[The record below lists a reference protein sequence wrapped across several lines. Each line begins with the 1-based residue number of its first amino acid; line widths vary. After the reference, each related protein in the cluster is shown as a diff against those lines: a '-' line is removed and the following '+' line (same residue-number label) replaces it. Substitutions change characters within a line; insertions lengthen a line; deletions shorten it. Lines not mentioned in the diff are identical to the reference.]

1 MKLQSYQKSKYDV
14 LQWAKSVR
22 EIVERNGDM
31 AGVQVID
38 GAVDRFKQGKV
49 NITIMGKAKRGKST
63 LINALLMRKDDL
75 IAPVDKLPASSVI
88 TRFISSDEEYA
99 LVHYRDG
106 RQTKVSYPEIK
117 SYVTEE
123 FNSENK
129 KEVAFVEVYGK
140 FTSFDKDVMLID
152 TPGAGSIHEHHD
164 QILQDVIPTSDVVV
178 FLVTAQMPI
187 DQDEF
192 DLLKSVGEGD
202 VKKLFFVMNK
212 VDVTRPDEIDAAI
225 AHNRKV
231 LEMTPF
237 AGADMHYNISAKKA
251 FDGNWSESNLSPLIA
266 DLDAFIGTEKGGI
279 LIDSLCNTVIAA
291 TKLTI
296 EKMMLEISCGER
308 SVAQLQDDLLILQ
321 QKKEDFRGK
330 RELAGKEFETSW
342 RKAISTFRM
351 ELPSIENEIL
361 TKYNKLAS
369 DSSALGLNKFQK
381 QLPDCIK
388 KIFESEMQS
397 SSARLETELRDA
409 CEKLSQ
415 NFPVVNLGALV
426 GGSVT
431 VDHTEKGALFGTL
444 AGGSATALGATLGF
458 AAAGSTVALTTT
470 TVAAVV
476 TPTIAVTQVATGL
489 LGSLA
494 SWLGV
499 SSITAPLTATVAT
512 MTAPTVTTVAA
523 PVLWATVL
531 GPVGWTLAG
540 VGALTIPISWA
551 CSKAKQR
558 DKMKSTGEEHIR
570 KMVKHFLDVR
580 IPSIEKMAKS
590 VLEDL
595 NLQQERELLELESK
609 INSVIRNKPSEQ
621 RIQSLKTDSQRLDGL
636 LKEHAK

>member
-1 MKLQSYQKSKYDV
+1 
-14 LQWAKSVR
+14 
-22 EIVERNGDM
+22 
-31 AGVQVID
+31 
-38 GAVDRFKQGKV
+38 
-49 NITIMGKAKRGKST
+49 
-63 LINALLMRKDDL
+63 
-75 IAPVDKLPASSVI
+75 
-88 TRFISSDEEYA
+88 
-99 LVHYRDG
+99 
-106 RQTKVSYPEIK
+106 
-117 SYVTEE
+117 
-123 FNSENK
+123 
-129 KEVAFVEVYGK
+129 
-140 FTSFDKDVMLID
+140 MLID

-237 AGADMHYNISAKKA
+237 AGADLHYNISAKKA
-251 FDGNWSESNLSPLIA
+251 FEGNWTDSNLSPLIA
-266 DLDAFIGTEKGGI
+266 DLDAFIEKEKGGI
-279 LIDSLCNTVIAA
+279 LIDSLCNTVKAA

-296 EKMMLEISCGER
+296 EKLLLEVSCGER
-308 SVAQLQDDLLILQ
+308 STAQLQADLHILQ

-330 RELAGKEFETSW
+330 RELAGKEFESAW

-351 ELPSIENEIL
+351 ELPSVENAIL

-397 SSARLETELRDA
+397 ASARLETELRDA

-415 NFPVVNLGALV
+415 DFPIVNLNALV
-426 GGSVT
+426 GGSVS
-431 VDHTEKGALFGTL
+431 VDHTGKGTLFGTL
-444 AGGSATALGATLGF
+444 AGGSAAALGATLGF
-458 AAAGSTVALTTT
+458 AAAGSTIAVTTT
-470 TVAAVV
+470 TTTLVAPAVASAAG
-476 TPTIAVTQVATGL
+476 TAVSWVASYFGL
-489 LGSLA
+489 SSLA
-494 SWLGV
+494 VPAGTLVTSAL
-499 SSITAPLTATVAT
+499 A
-512 MTAPTVTTVAA
+512 APTVTAVAT

-551 CSKAKQR
+551 FSKAKQR
-558 DKMKSTGEEHIR
+558 DKMKATGEEHIR
-570 KMVKHFLDVR
+570 KMVKHFQDVR

-609 INSVIRNKPSEQ
+609 INSIIRNKPSEQ
-621 RIQSLKTDSQRLDGL
+621 RIQSLKMDSQRLEGL
-636 LKEHAK
+636 LHDYSKLV